1 MTPYHRGERAVQERA
16 GLTAQADHS
25 ARAVARTVPKVAADF
40 LARQPMLVVGAA
52 DGRGRRWCSLLT
64 GPPGFLRVPDER
76 TLEVAAAP
84 RAGDPLAETLAAD
97 SVRVGTV
104 AVEPVTRRRMRL
116 NGVARPFGG
125 GLRITADQVYA
136 NCPKYIQR
144 RAPETPA
151 RASAGEPRRST
162 GLDARQR
169 ALLARADTFY
179 VATSDDAGNADA
191 SHRGGDPGFLRP
203 LAPDRLVWP
212 DYVGNAML
220 MTLGNL
226 AVNPGA
232 GLLVPDWETGDL
244 LHLTGTARLL
254 WDVEVPGTRR
264 AVEFTV
270 TEVVEAPGAGPVARG
285 GVQRSRFNP
294 PVTPVLPPSGVRR

>member
-1 MTPYHRGERAVQERA
+1 MFSYHRGERAVQERA
-16 GLTAQADHS
+16 GLTARADHS
-25 ARAVARTVPKVAADF
+25 ARAVARTIPEVAARF
-40 LARQPMLVVGAA
+40 LTDRPMLVVGAA
-52 DGRGRRWCSLLT
+52 DGRGRVWCSALT

-76 TLEVAAAP
+76 TLEVAAVP
-84 RAGDPLAETLAAD
+84 RADDPLAETLTGGETK
-97 SVRVGTV
+97 VGTV
-104 AVEPVTRRRMRL
+104 AVDPATRRRMRL
-116 NGVARPFGG
+116 NGTARPVDG

-144 RAPETPA
+144 RTPEAPA
-151 RASAGEPRRST
+151 CGSAGEPRRST
-162 GLDARQR
+162 GLDTRQR

-254 WDVEVPGTRR
+254 WDVEVPQTRR

-270 TEVVEAPGAGPVARG
+270 AEVVETPGAGPVARG
-285 GVQRSRFNP
+285 GVERSRHNP
-294 PVTPVLPPSGVRR
+294 PVVPMSSAGIR

>member
-1 MTPYHRGERAVQERA
+1 MLPYHRGERAVQERA
-16 GLTAQADHS
+16 GLTARSDHS
-25 ARAVARTVPKVAADF
+25 ARAIGRTIPKVAAGF
-40 LARQPMLVVGAA
+40 LAQQPMLVMGAA
-52 DGRGRRWCSLLT
+52 DGRGRVWCSMLT

-76 TLEVAAAP
+76 TLEVSAAP
-84 RAGDPLAETLAAD
+84 HTKDPLAEALAAEP
-97 SVRVGTV
+97 VRVGTV
-104 AVEPVTRRRMRL
+104 AVEPATRRRMRL
-116 NGVARPFGG
+116 NGTAHRVDG

-144 RAPETPA
+144 RAPEAPA
-151 RASAGEPRRST
+151 FANAGEPRRGT
-162 GLDARQR
+162 RLDAHQR
-169 ALLARADTFY
+169 ALLSRTDTFY
-179 VATSDDAGNADA
+179 VATTDDAGNADA

-226 AVNPGA
+226 AVNPRA

-254 WDVEVPGTRR
+254 WDVDVPETGR

-270 TEVVEAPGAGPVARG
+270 AEVVEIPGAGPVARG
-285 GVQRSRFNP
+285 GVERSRFNP
-294 PVTPVLPPSGVRR
+294 PVAPILPLSGVR